1 MVFIL
6 VTCRLGVKSGIY
18 KIYKCLFFCF
28 CFFTYVVR
36 INSDHENRWHGQNYW
51 ANNKLHLQ
59 EQHSHGKPCHEAP
72 EGTVFMLRLIPAVQ
86 SSAVTGSEER
96 WQRLCSICFRTRWT
110 LSIDLHGLPL
120 HSWDALVPKML
131 PHYNNTTY
139 SWLWNIYNYLRV
151 HSLTV
156 CKASLLQEWRMKR
169 YVNGLEK
176 EKTKQLNAS
185 LNKFAAMQ
193 ELSCLQNS

>member
-1 MVFIL
+1 MWSQASTRYTSV
-6 VTCRLGVKSGIY
+6 Y
-18 KIYKCLFFCF
+18 FFCF
-28 CFFTYVVR
+28 GFFTYVVR

-110 LSIDLHGLPL
+110 FSIDLHGLPL
-120 HSWDALVPKML
+120 HSWNALVPKML

-139 SWLWNIYNYLRV
+139 SWLWNIFNYLRV
-151 HSLTV
+151 YNLTV
-156 CKASLLQEWRMKR
+156 CNTSLLQEWRMVLRK
-169 YVNGLEK
+169 K
-176 EKTKQLNAS
+176 K
-185 LNKFAAMQ
+185 
-193 ELSCLQNS
+193 LSCLQNSYKG